1 MREPRDFLR
10 FLWYEKV
17 NSESDAKWIVYVF
30 LRAVSGVT
38 SSPFFLNGTIRHRLF
53 KYLSCDQRFVE
64 KLLEDLYGDDVI
76 SGTEKMKQGK

>member
-1 MREPRDFLR
+1 M
-10 FLWYEKV
+10 
-17 NSESDAKWIVYVF
+17 
-30 LRAVSGVT
+30 T

-76 SGTEKMKQGK
+76 SGTETMEQGK